1 MSITQTIDLLQAA
14 SKKTISSGYYD
25 MVGGKVMGTYGV
37 MCQSHE
43 KRFHAD
49 ALVNAMADAINA

>member
-1 MSITQTIDLLQAA
+1 
-14 SKKTISSGYYD
+14 
-25 MVGGKVMGTYGV
+25 MGTYGV